1 MTDSN
6 YNYIYSK
13 LVEDENDIFGIIAY
27 SIYKRQK
34 IEHLEKFKADHG
46 RDAEKEDLEP
56 FKNFASSNTQLEFYQ
71 TQANHLVNSFIEFS
85 ISEYA
90 SQLDSEFSN
99 RVHQELAGVKNNFW
113 TGVAQGVVAS
123 VLFVL
128 LVGVIVFFS
137 WSAKQGFSNAIEQA
151 FSVKITSVEEY
162 KKSD

>member
-1 MTDSN
+1 MADSN

-34 IEHLEKFKADHG
+34 IEHLNKFKVEHG
-46 RDAEKEDLEP
+46 REATKTDLEP
-56 FKNFASSNTQLEFYQ
+56 FKEFASSDTQLEFYQ

-90 SQLDSEFSN
+90 NNLESDFSN

-113 TGVAQGVVAS
+113 TGVAQGVIAS
-123 VLFVL
+123 FLFVL

-137 WSAKQGFSNAIEQA
+137 WSMKQGFSNAIEQA
-151 FSVKITSVEEY
+151 FNVKITSIEEH